1 MTDIGLTHIA
11 LPVRSLAASTAF
23 YRDYAAMHVVH
34 ERPGVAWVSDGV
46 HPFAIVLLE
55 TDQLIHPLLPMA
67 HLGVCV
73 ASHKEVDRLCALA
86 DQACCLLRAAE
97 QTPPPVGYWAL
108 IRDPDGHTLEVSY
121 GQDLLDIVS
130 EAHESD

>member
-23 YRDYAAMHVVH
+23 YADYAAMQVIH

-55 TDQLIHPLLPMA
+55 TDQQIHPLLPMA

-73 ASHKEVDRLCALA
+73 ASHAEVDRLCARA
-86 DQACCLLRAAE
+86 VEEGRLLRAAE

-108 IRDPDGHTLEVSY
+108 IADPDGHTLEVSY
-121 GQDLLDIVS
+121 GQDLLDIVM
-130 EAHESD
+130 ATHHPR